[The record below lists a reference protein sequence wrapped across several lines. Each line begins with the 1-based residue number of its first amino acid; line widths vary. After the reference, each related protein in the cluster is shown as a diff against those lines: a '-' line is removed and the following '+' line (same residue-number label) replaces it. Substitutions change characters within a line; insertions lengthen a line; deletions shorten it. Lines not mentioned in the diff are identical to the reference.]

1 MICIIYVLNYGTNI
15 HPRFNRTYH
24 REFNLFSP
32 KNYADQV
39 CKGRAEE
46 RELFRSHES
55 PKFWRELLREGVRG
69 GWSEFTGTLLH
80 NVVTFTNHDT
90 RGRGGGYRER
100 SKHWNKNKKKIGRR
114 RRRRKSKS
122 INHSNTGNY
131 SCRISNFQ
139 PFILLLFSRSLS
151 MFSENRPENYLIH
164 SSTLIRYLLMLLWN
178 LYISTYIWSRSIFRD
193 HHDFRDWGE
202 LRERVLKLLQL
213 QLLTSRKYQNKLL
226 YQKLRSIW
234 WKYRKNGEFACIL
247 LLLFFPSLQKII
259 PMNPYTCVC
268 IYILEHVFIIV

>member
-1 MICIIYVLNYGTNI
+1 MVQISNLALTGHTTGNLIYFPRKTTLIKFAKGEQRRESCFVATNL
-15 HPRFNRTYH
+15 RNFGAS
-24 REFNLFSP
+24 FW
-32 KNYADQV
+32 
-39 CKGRAEE
+39 E
-46 RELFRSHES
+46 REWGGDDPNSQGFYCTMLSLSQTTTHEEEEVATE
-55 PKFWRELLREGVRG
+55 REIE
-69 GWSEFTGTLLH
+69 TL
-80 NVVTFTNHDT
+80 
-90 RGRGGGYRER
+90 
-100 SKHWNKNKKKIGRR
+100 KQKKKKIGR

-234 WKYRKNGEFACIL
+234 WKFRKNGEFACIL